1 MSPEIRRGLS
11 MRAKIIIAFCALSA
25 LVSFALG
32 VTTYEI
38 LNRNLL
44 HELQNRVRSLA
55 QTGSMLLDRGALRRL
70 SAAARPGLPA
80 DRVSALEQSADFR
93 RISDQLN
100 ALRDTEKSLIRFV
113 YTFVPTPDE
122 NLALYLVDAD
132 VLQDTASGAKDIS
145 HLASDFDVTDF
156 PVARQALRENTVL
169 VEPRYTYD
177 EEFKVNSI
185 TGYAPVLDAGGQ
197 PLAVLGLD
205 MVDTDARLVL
215 RGVTRVSLVVAVAAL
230 AVSIA
235 TSVVL
240 GTLFT
245 RGIIH
250 LDEVVR
256 TFDVERN
263 VDVRAEVRSRDEV
276 GRLGLSFNQMADL
289 VQRYAGDQEALLK
302 AYGRFVPYD
311 FLRFLEKKSITDVKL
326 GDQVAREMTVMFSDI
341 QSFTTLSEKMGPEE
355 NFNFLNSYLS
365 RVGPEI
371 RANRGF
377 IDKYIGDSIMALFPE
392 QPDDAVRAAI
402 GMRAKLMEYNRH
414 RAATHYDPIAIG
426 IGIHTG
432 RLMLGTIGE
441 QERMDGSVISD
452 AVNLCSRLESLTR
465 LYGGSVL
472 VTGVTLSRME
482 NARAFHTRFVDRVR
496 VKGRTESVLVYE
508 VLDGDTPEIVERKIG
523 ARAEWTQAVNLYY
536 DKQFAAAH
544 KALSALG
551 KRDPND
557 RVIELYLKR
566 CARLIKD
573 GVPQGWEG
581 VESIE
586 VK

>member
-1 MSPEIRRGLS
+1 MSAEIRRGLS

-25 LVSFALG
+25 LVSLTLG
-32 VTTYEI
+32 LTTYEI

-70 SAAARPGLPA
+70 SAATRPGLA
-80 DRVSALEQSADFR
+80 DDRVAALEQSADFR

-100 ALRDTEKSLIRFV
+100 GLRDTEKALIRFV
-113 YTFVPTPDE
+113 YTFVPTPDD

-132 VLQDTASGAKDIS
+132 VIKDTAEGAEDIS
-145 HLASDFDVTDF
+145 HLGSEFDVTEF
-156 PVARQALRENTVL
+156 PVARQALRENKVL
-169 VEPRYTYD
+169 VEPEYTYD
-177 EEFKVNSI
+177 EEFKVSSI
-185 TGYAPVLDAGGQ
+185 SGYAPVLDADGT
-197 PLAVLGLD
+197 PLAILGLD
-205 MVDTDARLVL
+205 MVDTDARRVL
-215 RGVTRVSLVVAVAAL
+215 RGVTRVSLVVAAAAL
-230 AVSIA
+230 MVSIA
-235 TSVVL
+235 TSVAL

-256 TFDVERN
+256 SFDVEEN

-289 VQRYAGDQEALLK
+289 IQRYAGDQEALLK

-311 FLRFLEKKSITDVKL
+311 FLRFLQKKSITDVKL
-326 GDQVAREMTVMFSDI
+326 GDQVAREMTVLFSDI
-341 QSFTTLSEKMGPEE
+341 QSFTTLSEKMSAEE

-402 GMRAKLMEYNRH
+402 AMRARLLEYNKH
-414 RAATHYDPIAIG
+414 RASIPYDPIAIG
-426 IGIHTG
+426 VGIHTG

-496 VKGRTESVLVYE
+496 VKGRGESVLIYE
-508 VLDGDTPEIVERKIG
+508 VVDGEPPEVVERKIG
-523 ARAEWTQAVNLYY
+523 AKAEWTQALNLYY
-536 DKQFAAAH
+536 DKQFASAH
-544 KALSALG
+544 KALTALG
-551 KRDPND
+551 RRSPND
-557 RVIELYLKR
+557 RVIELYLRR
-566 CARLIKD
+566 CARLIKN
-573 GVPQGWEG
+573 GVPEGWEG
-581 VESIE
+581 VESIDA
-586 VK
+586 K